1 MTAAGTTTQICNYYY
16 NFSLIDTPYYYY
28 TSSYHNHMILI
39 WNGEGGPLQ
48 WLCLVIFC
56 IQFIAPHF
64 IQLSVDL
71 RNAGASSSSSSITLD
86 DIDYYFP
93 FLWVAMWLIVAGL
106 TFWICMGMW
115 QRQQRA
121 QQQQHQVGGHATTHT
136 TSTTGGGN
144 RAETNT
150 APSGSADNPVVIE
163 DDENNAHNFGGRG
176 LYARIN
182 SMLLQ
187 SISPSHFMLAL
198 GFALPLIMSFPLVWN
213 LLLSKGFAG
222 LFSDSGFV
230 QVSTLAVAAHSVM
243 AIAAYRVLRDV
254 LDSGGVGQ
262 YPGNNRQ
269 GGRRRRMRKLTVSEI
284 ADIGTKLRIK
294 CLVVDSDDVENLFS
308 M

>member
-1 MTAAGTTTQICNYYY
+1 
-16 NFSLIDTPYYYY
+16 
-28 TSSYHNHMILI
+28 MILI

-71 RNAGASSSSSSITLD
+71 RNASASSSSSRITLD

-93 FLWVAMWLIVAGL
+93 FLWVATCLVAAGL

-121 QQQQHQVGGHATTHT
+121 QRQQHLHPVGRHGTTTNT
-136 TSTTGGGN
+136 TTTNSGGN
-144 RAETNT
+144 RAQTNT

-163 DDENNAHNFGGRG
+163 DDENNTHTFGGRG

-284 ADIGTKLRIK
+284 ADIGKYE
-294 CLVVDSDDVENLFS
+294 VAN
-308 M
+308 